1 MAVNRWSP
9 VVKILLTA
17 VYIVMVSATGKYDLS
32 NVLLLATYPVLML
45 AVLDIPTVNFLSK
58 LLIPALFSVSLGIA
72 NPFYDREVIL
82 MVGGMGISGGIL
94 SLVILFSKGLLTIS
108 ATLLLVCTTSI
119 TDIGD
124 GLTKMKVPKPLVML
138 LLLMFRYIS
147 VLLNETG
154 RTIEAYQLR
163 ASGSRGIHISTW
175 GSLVGQIMI
184 RSYRRSE
191 DIYNAMLLR
200 GYGAGENT

>member
-124 GLTKMKVPKPLVML
+124 GLMKMKVPKPLVML